1 MCGLMD
7 LSSCPSSTGQ
17 IPDFTQVIKR
27 KWSDTDTRHRTDWS
41 KQSEAFASRFDANH
55 FLPKG
60 KFFFVKCTKENY
72 GLQMRGKCRQ
82 SMNKN
87 KEKMKINLFFA
98 YVKYLC
104 MYIPHFAGF
113 WTAPNISI
121 IIWNQLPVQ
130 KSTSNFQKR
139 FFCKKKSHIH
149 FMN

>member
-1 MCGLMD
+1 
-7 LSSCPSSTGQ
+7 
-17 IPDFTQVIKR
+17 
-27 KWSDTDTRHRTDWS
+27 
-41 KQSEAFASRFDANH
+41 
-55 FLPKG
+55 
-60 KFFFVKCTKENY
+60 
-72 GLQMRGKCRQ
+72 MRGKCRQ

-87 KEKMKINLFFA
+87 KEKMQINLFFA

-130 KSTSNFQKR
+130 KSTSNFQER
-139 FFCKKKSHIH
+139 IFVKKKSHIH